1 MRKKAI
7 PQSSAPANR
16 LPAMLEGTS
25 AIDTESCKTVG
36 SIPLTMQLP
45 DVEVWFLALLYND
58 CQNYRGLN
66 NYRTH
71 TIVRVPYVVIVQ
83 YTPKPYSKYLGPY
96 IT

>member
-16 LPAMLEGTS
+16 LAAMLEGTS
-25 AIDTESCKTVG
+25 ATDTESCKTVG

-58 CQNYRGLN
+58 CQN

-71 TIVRVPYVVIVQ
+71 TIVRVSYVVIVQ